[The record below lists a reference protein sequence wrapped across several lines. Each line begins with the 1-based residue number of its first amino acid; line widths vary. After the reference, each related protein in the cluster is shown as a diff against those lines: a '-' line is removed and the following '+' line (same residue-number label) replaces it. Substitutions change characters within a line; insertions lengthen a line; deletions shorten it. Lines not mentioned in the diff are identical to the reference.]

1 MFCNLTPEAL
11 EDYDG
16 IGIMM
21 SHARGAKLFSEGD
34 PARNVFVI
42 CFGQVKISS
51 TSRDGKTMILKI
63 AGPGDVMGLSA
74 VLANV
79 PHEVTAE
86 AIEPCQVK
94 TVRKQEFVDFLGR
107 HGIASM
113 HAAQSLSGEY
123 LTVFHDAKRLALSG
137 SAAGRLARLL
147 LDWGRSCGQR
157 QAGNPL
163 YHGPDPRGDRQHG
176 RHLARDGHPP
186 AQPIPPRPVD
196 HHQGLQPDHRQARP
210 ARTPYRLAPSSKKN
224 SPLYSSENLSACF
237 PNWRGVLRL
246 KAYYD
251 LDGISPGGYIEVM
264 TWEVEVSDE
273 FVEWYD
279 SLNLQE
285 WESVNGAVGKLELYG
300 PDLGSTLCGHSRRVE
315 VPEHE
320 RVARST
326 SR

>member
-1 MFCNLTPEAL
+1 MASTHSHHPPEDCLNCEHRHLRMFCNLTPEAL
-11 EDYDG
+11 ADYDG

-34 PARNVFVI
+34 AARNVFVI

-123 LTVFHDAKRLALSG
+123 LTVFHDAKRLAFP
-137 SAAGRLARLL
+137 ARLR
-147 LDWGRSCGQR
+147 DGWRGCCWIGAAPRPTASRRSALPWR
-157 QAGNPL
+157 SRTRRSPIWRA
-163 YHGPDPRGDRQHG
+163 PRGR
-176 RHLARDGHPP
+176 R
-186 AQPIPPRPVD
+186 
-196 HHQGLQPDHRQARP
+196 
-210 ARTPYRLAPSSKKN
+210 S
-224 SPLYSSENLSACF
+224 
-237 PNWRGVLRL
+237 RG
-246 KAYYD
+246 
-251 LDGISPGGYIEVM
+251 
-264 TWEVEVSDE
+264 
-273 FVEWYD
+273 
-279 SLNLQE
+279 
-285 WESVNGAVGKLELYG
+285 
-300 PDLGSTLCGHSRRVE
+300 C
-315 VPEHE
+315 
-320 RVARST
+320 
-326 SR
+326 

>member
-1 MFCNLTPEAL
+1 MASFHSHRPPEDCINCEHRHLRMFCNLTPEAL
-11 EDYDG
+11 RDYDS

-34 PARNVFVI
+34 PARNVFII

-63 AGPGDVMGLSA
+63 AAPGDVMGLSA

-94 TVRKQEFVDFLGR
+94 TVRKQEYVDFLGR

-147 LDWGRSCGQR
+147 LDWGRTSANGKPEMR
-157 QAGNPL
+157 FTMALTHEEIANMAG
-163 YHGPDPRGDRQHG
+163 
-176 RHLARDGHPP
+176 
-186 AQPIPPRPVD
+186 
-196 HHQGLQPDHRQARP
+196 
-210 ARTPYRLAPSSKKN
+210 
-224 SPLYSSENLSACF
+224 
-237 PNWRGVLRL
+237 
-246 KAYYD
+246 
-251 LDGISPGGYIEVM
+251 
-264 TWEVEVSDE
+264 
-273 FVEWYD
+273 
-279 SLNLQE
+279 
-285 WESVNGAVGKLELYG
+285 
-300 PDLGSTLCGHSRRVE
+300 
-315 VPEHE
+315 
-320 RVARST
+320 T
-326 SR
+326 SRETVTRLLNQFRRDEWITIKGSSLTIVKPDQLERLTA

>member
-11 EDYDG
+11 ADYDQ

-42 CFGQVKISS
+42 CYGQVKISS

-86 AIEPCQVK
+86 ALEPCQVK
-94 TVRKQEFVDFLGR
+94 TVRKQEFVEFLSR

-147 LDWGRSCGQR
+147 LDWGR
-157 QAGNPL
+157 AGTAN
-163 YHGPDPRGDRQHG
+163 GNG
-176 RHLARDGHPP
+176 
-186 AQPIPPRPVD
+186 
-196 HHQGLQPDHRQARP
+196 
-210 ARTPYRLAPSSKKN
+210 K
-224 SPLYSSENLSACF
+224 SE
-237 PNWRGVLRL
+237 LRFTMAL
-246 KAYYD
+246 
-251 LDGISPGGYIEVM
+251 
-264 TWEVEVSDE
+264 T
-273 FVEWYD
+273 
-279 SLNLQE
+279 
-285 WESVNGAVGKLELYG
+285 
-300 PDLGSTLCGHSRRVE
+300 
-315 VPEHE
+315 HE
-320 RVARST
+320 EIANMAGT
-326 SR
+326 SRETVTRLLNQFRRDQWITIKGTSLTIVKPDQLERLTA

>member
-11 EDYDG
+11 RDYDG

-21 SHARGAKLFSEGD
+21 SHARGAKLFNEGD
-34 PARNVFVI
+34 AARNVFVI
-42 CFGQVKISS
+42 CYGQVKISS

-147 LDWGRSCGQR
+147 LDWGKSSANGK
-157 QAGNPL
+157 PEIVH
-163 YHGPDPRGDRQHG
+163 HGADARGDRQHG
-176 RHLARDGHPP
+176 RHLARDRHAAAEPVS
-186 AQPIPPRPVD
+186 PRPVD
-196 HHQGLQPDHRQARP
+196 HHQGRQPDDREA
-210 ARTPYRLAPSSKKN
+210 
-224 SPLYSSENLSACF
+224 
-237 PNWRGVLRL
+237 
-246 KAYYD
+246 
-251 LDGISPGGYIEVM
+251 
-264 TWEVEVSDE
+264 
-273 FVEWYD
+273 
-279 SLNLQE
+279 
-285 WESVNGAVGKLELYG
+285 
-300 PDLGSTLCGHSRRVE
+300 GSTGTADGVSNR
-315 VPEHE
+315 
-320 RVARST
+320 
-326 SR
+326 